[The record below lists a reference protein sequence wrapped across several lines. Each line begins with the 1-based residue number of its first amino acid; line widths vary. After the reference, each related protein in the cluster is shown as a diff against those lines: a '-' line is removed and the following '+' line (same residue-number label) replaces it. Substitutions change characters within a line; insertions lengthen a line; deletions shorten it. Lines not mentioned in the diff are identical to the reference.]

1 MLLIISNSNYFLSP
15 FLCNGFRCAIQI
27 AFHFFAGV
35 FSLVVPYHCNQLCLR
50 FLERLPCDGF
60 IKINNTAAKKSAWQ
74 KKWEC
79 VTPTGGISESNYEFR
94 KYPQKY
100 HRIECVGF
108 WLRMC
113 LKCRSWPFSHCC
125 SCQKYTVD
133 VVFCFFIFSHSL
145 VVRIYINYYIAL
157 VVVWRTKCRR

>member
-35 FSLVVPYHCNQLCLR
+35 FFPCRPLSLQSTLFEIFRATSLR
-50 FLERLPCDGF
+50 RVYKNKQHSG
-60 IKINNTAAKKSAWQ
+60 KKSAWQ